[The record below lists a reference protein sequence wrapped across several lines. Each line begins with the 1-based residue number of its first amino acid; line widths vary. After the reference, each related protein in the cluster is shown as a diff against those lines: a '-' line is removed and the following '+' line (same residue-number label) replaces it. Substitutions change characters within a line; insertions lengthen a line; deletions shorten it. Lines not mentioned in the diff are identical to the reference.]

1 MIVPALTSV
10 FVRDLCLFGYHG
22 VLSEETRIGQ
32 RFVVDIEIRAD
43 LSGAIATDDY
53 EQAVCYGTLCDIASE
68 IVTGQPLALIET
80 VAGRIAA
87 TILERLERVMW
98 VRVAVHKPSAPV
110 PYVVSETA
118 VAVEQARVQEVAF
131 SLGSNLGEREAVLA
145 AAVDRLSLMDGL
157 EIANVSSL
165 YDSAPW
171 GGVEQP
177 AFVNICVTGW
187 TTLEPHAVLRAC
199 KTIEADLGRMP
210 GVRWGARA
218 IDIDLLYQGTR
229 EVRDRVL
236 TLPHVCLFERA
247 FVLEPLAE
255 IDPDHVIG
263 GRRVRDALA
272 VLPRSPGD
280 VIRRAPDG
288 TGRWGIKEPEPA

>member
-22 VLSEETRIGQ
+22 VLPEETRIGQ
-32 RFVVDIEIRAD
+32 RFMVDIEIRAD
-43 LSGAIATDDY
+43 LSGAIAGDDY
-53 EQAVCYGTLCDIASE
+53 EQAVCYGTLCDIASD
-68 IVTGQPLALIET
+68 IVTGPPLQLIET
-80 VAGRIAA
+80 VAGRIAEA
-87 TILERLERVMW
+87 VLAKLGRVEW
-98 VRVAVHKPSAPV
+98 VRVEVRKPSAPV
-110 PYVVSETA
+110 PYAVSGTA
-118 VAVEQARVQEVAF
+118 VVVEQARVHDVAF

-145 AAVDRLSLMDGL
+145 AAVDRLSLVDRL
-157 EIANVSSL
+157 EIADVSSL

-177 AFVNICVTGW
+177 KFVNICAIGR
-187 TTLEPHAVLRAC
+187 TTLEPHALLRVC
-199 KTIEADLGRMP
+199 KAIEADLGRMP

-218 IDIDLLYQGTR
+218 VDIDILYYGVKEFQ
-229 EVRDRVL
+229 DRVL
-236 TLPHVCLFERA
+236 ILPHACLFERA

-280 VIRRAPDG
+280 VTRRSPDD
-288 TGRWGIKEPEPA
+288 TGRWGTKESEPA